1 MFPKRFLFG
10 LFCSMGIKPT
20 YTGSWAHPSINAISG
35 VEAGRVS
42 AFTLRCDKA
51 LDKKQPNGLL
61 TWFSDSLRV
70 AAPHEGEGNHKS
82 VRHLDT
88 WYSSKKKKNQSSDQK
103 LGQPISPPNPPPV
116 THFFL

>member
-1 MFPKRFLFG
+1 
-10 LFCSMGIKPT
+10 MGIKPT

-88 WYSSKKKKNQSSDQK
+88 WYSSKKKKSELRPEVGAAYKSPKPTSSDPLFSVRIK
-103 LGQPISPPNPPPV
+103 VP
-116 THFFL
+116 